1 MMLRSQGAVLQGADG
16 GANRGAS
23 VRRLESS
30 VLLVIVL
37 YKVAPEQSQAFRSL
51 REHLD
56 TLPGASDGIQVLL
69 YDNSPEPSAAPEV
82 PFPCTYVHDPTNPGL
97 AHPYNT
103 GLQQAERNGI
113 GWLGLLDQDT
123 VVTREYFEEVL
134 ATAQAVQGD
143 TSIVALAPK
152 LIQPGHVLSPHW
164 SLLHPKSVLMTSS
177 GVIEGKVHVFNSGAI
192 LRVDAMTGIGGF
204 DEAFPLDYLDHT
216 TFFQLQEKGGRIFL
230 LKSALQHE
238 LSQTDPRRFDS
249 PAFVRRYWPSLEAE
263 HRYYV
268 RYATR
273 EEMFW
278 HYDRRFRMLLGLLA
292 RFKLRS
298 ALRHVRYSIGS

>member
-1 MMLRSQGAVLQGADG
+1 MLM
-16 GANRGAS
+16 
-23 VRRLESS
+23 
-30 VLLVIVL
+30 VIVL
-37 YKVAPEQSQAFRSL
+37 YKVTPEQSHAFSSL

-56 TLPGASDGIQVLL
+56 TLPSASEEIQVLL
-69 YDNSPEPSAAPEV
+69 YDNSPEPSPAPEV
-82 PFPCTYVHDPTNPGL
+82 SFSCTYLHDPANPGL

-103 GLQQAERNGI
+103 GLKQAERNGI
-113 GWLGLLDQDT
+113 RWLGLLDQDT
-123 VVTREYFEEVL
+123 IVTREYFEEVL
-134 ATAQAVQGD
+134 ATARGVEGD

-152 LIQPGHVLSPHW
+152 LVQRGHVLSPHW
-164 SLLHPKSVLMTSS
+164 SLLYPKSVLMASS
-177 GVIEGKVHVFNSGAI
+177 GVIEGKVHVFNSGAV
-192 LRVDAMTGIGGF
+192 LRVDAITDIGGF

-216 TFFQLQEKGGRIFL
+216 TFFQLQAKGGRIFL